1 MTEMNERE
9 KLINFG
15 KQKLLMSP
23 LSVGWLKFLIR
34 VFPIIFAVFCGAGII
49 LNSVTIFTAFSDEV
63 TKALSDGKITA
74 IIVTSAVCIAIYL
87 GFAIYSI
94 VIYKRL
100 PLLTEQTRKELTL
113 YLILC
118 SVAFFA
124 TELGSNLMKVCV
136 FPEKS
141 NIESTL
147 TYCGFVAIALIAFVF
162 MNLRYLRKRSYLFLD
177 SSYYE
182 DELKKPV
189 KKKKRKKKR

>member
-15 KQKLLMSP
+15 KQKLLISP

-34 VFPIIFAVFCGAGII
+34 VFPVLFAVFCGAGII
-49 LNSVTIFTAFSDEV
+49 LNSVTVFTAFSDEV
-63 TKALSDGKITA
+63 TKALSDDKIAA
-74 IIVTSAVCIAIYL
+74 IIVVSAVCIAIYL
-87 GFAIYSI
+87 TFIVYSI
-94 VIYKRL
+94 VMYRRT
-100 PLLTEQTRKELTL
+100 PLLTEQIRAELKI

-118 SVAFFA
+118 AVAFLL
-124 TELGSNLMKVCV
+124 TEVSSNLMKVYV

-147 TYCGFVAIALIAFVF
+147 TYCGFVAVALIAFVI
-162 MNLRYLRKRSYLFLD
+162 MNLRYLKKRSYIFLD

-182 DELKKPV
+182 DEFKKTA
-189 KKKKRKKKR
+189 KKKKHKKK

>member
-15 KQKLLMSP
+15 KQKLLISP

-34 VFPIIFAVFCGAGII
+34 VFPVLFAVFCGAGII
-49 LNSVTIFTAFSDEV
+49 LNSVTVFTAFSDEV
-63 TKALSDGKITA
+63 TKALSDDKIAA
-74 IIVTSAVCIAIYL
+74 IIVVSVVCIAIYL
-87 GFAIYSI
+87 AFIVYSI
-94 VIYKRL
+94 VMYRRT
-100 PLLTEQTRKELTL
+100 PLLTEQIRAELKI

-118 SVAFFA
+118 AVAFLL
-124 TELGSNLMKVCV
+124 TEVSSNLMKVYV

-147 TYCGFVAIALIAFVF
+147 TYCGFVAVALIAFVI
-162 MNLRYLRKRSYLFLD
+162 MNLRYLKKRSYIFLD

-182 DELKKPV
+182 DEFKKTA
-189 KKKKRKKKR
+189 KKKKHKKK